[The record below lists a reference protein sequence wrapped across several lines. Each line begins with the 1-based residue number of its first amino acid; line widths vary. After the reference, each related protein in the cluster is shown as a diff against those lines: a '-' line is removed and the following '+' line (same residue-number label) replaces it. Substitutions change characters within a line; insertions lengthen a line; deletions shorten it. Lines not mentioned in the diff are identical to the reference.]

1 MKSQQEKIL
10 SMYSISQLFS
20 KSTEAMA
27 DLNTAIEIS
36 KGKGRAA
43 CQAFT
48 QRAMI
53 HRLQGNDDLARDDF
67 QAASNLGSEFAKAQ
81 VSNSDVEMYI

>member
-1 MKSQQEKIL
+1 
-10 SMYSISQLFS
+10 
-20 KSTEAMA
+20 MA
-27 DLNTAIEIS
+27 DLNTAIDLS

-53 HRLQGNDDLARDDF
+53 HRLQGNDDLAREDF

-81 VSNSDVEMYI
+81 VSNSSVNRYIYCMQFLFQLYWSLPLIQLQLF